1 MLPLRVECENI
12 HHTPN
17 SPLSAPGGK
26 SDNTTPT
33 HVAESNFSRDMCWGT
48 LTLHR
53 QHRALTFIV
62 NPSTF
67 FLFLPLGQIRIQ
79 HIHNTCSRVGLQPP
93 HVLARTKQEFVTQLG
108 ATHAPAAPHD
118 STQHTLPLSA
128 PGGKSEDNTVTTHEA
143 ESNISRYTC
152 WLADRSASTPPRPHA
167 HTLPL
172 SAQGENQKTTHIATH
187 AAEANISRH
196 IRWRALRQEYRTQ
209 NTTQHRNM
217 TQNTERNTRHTQN
230 IPQPN
235 PYISGQSTCVYT
247 AAIPT
252 RRGINPKRET
262 NAQAARP

>member
-33 HVAESNFSRDMCWGT
+33 HVGESNFRRDMCWGT
-48 LTLHR
+48 LTLYR

-62 NPSTF
+62 NPSTY

-93 HVLARTKQEFVTQLG
+93 HVLACTKQEFVTQLG

-128 PGGKSEDNTVTTHEA
+128 PGGKSEDN
-143 ESNISRYTC
+143 
-152 WLADRSASTPPRPHA
+152 P
-167 HTLPL
+167 
-172 SAQGENQKTTHIATH
+172 
-187 AAEANISRH
+187 
-196 IRWRALRQEYRTQ
+196 
-209 NTTQHRNM
+209 HRNACSRVKLQPPH
-217 TQNTERNTRHTQN
+217 TVACPQARVSAHKIPHNTGT
-230 IPQPN
+230 
-235 PYISGQSTCVYT
+235 
-247 AAIPT
+247 
-252 RRGINPKRET
+252 
-262 NAQAARP
+262 